1 MERADQTLASEQ
13 ENKKPGCPKS
23 RPVVQTC
30 HVQRSCPTEAVLS
43 STFNPKGDC
52 MLNIWWV
59 VILFL
64 TDSNTGWHFLFM
76 EIDNTCLED
85 EHSEEPSCTAMG
97 TVVIFVPYTQERGT
111 TT

>member
-1 MERADQTLASEQ
+1 MS
-13 ENKKPGCPKS
+13 CPKKLPNS
-23 RPVVQTC
+23 
-30 HVQRSCPTEAVLS
+30 S
-43 STFNPKGDC
+43 STLFNFNPKGDC

-85 EHSEEPSCTAMG
+85 EHSEGPSCTAMG

>member
-1 MERADQTLASEQ
+1 
-13 ENKKPGCPKS
+13 
-23 RPVVQTC
+23 
-30 HVQRSCPTEAVLS
+30 
-43 STFNPKGDC
+43 
-52 MLNIWWV
+52 

-76 EIDNTCLED
+76 EIDNTCLGD